1 VSGRLSDPHE
11 PEEPR
16 SHEPPIDE
24 TASDEVGGDEARVDV
39 SGIDESLVEAP
50 PVHPL
55 VAFTDEDLAIL
66 LKRAAWITVVLGG
79 IAGLVI
85 ALGMGWRN
93 AVLFLVGAAISAL
106 SILEWGRLI
115 KLFNASL
122 DQGKTP
128 RGAGLVVGLFLVRLV
143 IFAGVIYGSLKCF
156 QGSPIVLVCGLAL
169 ALVGLVWEALRLL
182 RG

>member
-1 VSGRLSDPHE
+1 LSDQTPDFQE
-11 PEEPR
+11 Q
-16 SHEPPIDE
+16 S
-24 TASDEVGGDEARVDV
+24 TSEV
-39 SGIDESLVEAP
+39 DESIVEAP

-55 VAFTDEDLAIL
+55 VAFTDADLASL
-66 LKRAAWITVVLGG
+66 LRRAVWVTVVLG
-79 IAGLVI
+79 ALADLVI
-85 ALGMGWRN
+85 GLGMGWRN
-93 AVLFLVGAAISAL
+93 AVLFAVGAAISAL

-128 RGAGLVVGLFLVRLV
+128 KGAWLVVGLFLVRLTV
-143 IFAGVIYGSLKCF
+143 FAGVIYGSLKCF

-169 ALVGLVWEALRLL
+169 AVIGLLWEALRLL

>member
-1 VSGRLSDPHE
+1 MTENIEGQRAGDAQEVSGV
-11 PEEPR
+11 
-16 SHEPPIDE
+16 
-24 TASDEVGGDEARVDV
+24 VGGERVD
-39 SGIDESLVEAP
+39 GGLIESP

-55 VAFTDEDLAIL
+55 AAFTDADLAAL
-66 LKRAAWITVVLGG
+66 MRRAAWVTVALG
-79 IAGLVI
+79 AVADLVI
-85 ALGMGWRN
+85 GLGMGWRN
-93 AVLFLVGAAISAL
+93 AVLFGVGAAISAL

-128 RGAGLVVGLFLVRLV
+128 RGAWLVVGLFLVRLM
-143 IFAGVIYGSLKCF
+143 IFAGAIYGSLKCF

-169 ALVGLVWEALRLL
+169 AIVGLLWEALRLL

>member
-1 VSGRLSDPHE
+1 MSESPHE
-11 PEEPR
+11 KDPELENQSLPV
-16 SHEPPIDE
+16 E
-24 TASDEVGGDEARVDV
+24 
-39 SGIDESLVEAP
+39 SGVDESLVEAP

-55 VAFTDEDLAIL
+55 VAFNDADLAGL
-66 LKRAAWITVVLGG
+66 LKRAVWVTLAMGA
-79 IAGLVI
+79 IADLVI
-85 ALGMGWRN
+85 GLGMGWRN
-93 AVLFLVGAAISAL
+93 AVLFAVGAGISAL

-128 RGAGLVVGLFLVRLV
+128 RGAWLVVGLFLVRLM